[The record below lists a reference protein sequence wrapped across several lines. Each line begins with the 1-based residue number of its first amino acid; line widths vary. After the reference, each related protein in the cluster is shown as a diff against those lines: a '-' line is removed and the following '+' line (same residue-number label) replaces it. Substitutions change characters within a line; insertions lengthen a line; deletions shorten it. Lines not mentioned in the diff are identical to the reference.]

1 MSNFK
6 LREAFQL
13 SSTSKLLAGH
23 DFLFLFDLI
32 ACTCGRAATLRVLSY
47 TSASFENLCQPRL
60 AVHLASTTET
70 SVKASC

>member
-1 MSNFK
+1 MARALEDTLF
-6 LREAFQL
+6 
-13 SSTSKLLAGH
+13 AGH

-70 SVKASC
+70 SVKAHFKQLVDIR

>member
-1 MSNFK
+1 MV
-6 LREAFQL
+6 
-13 SSTSKLLAGH
+13 GH

-70 SVKASC
+70 SVKAHFKQLVDIR